1 MRGRLGKE
9 PVTEGIPA
17 GSEGGNRGY
26 AGESE
31 TEEGL
36 GDASVVGVHE
46 GEREV
51 DMRLQ
56 SFEPS

>member
-1 MRGRLGKE
+1 MR
-9 PVTEGIPA
+9 EGT
-17 GSEGGNRGY
+17 RGY
-26 AGESE
+26 AVCGESE

-46 GEREV
+46 GERGV
-51 DMRLQ
+51 GMRLQ